1 MKDEK
6 LFLTSSRPHILM
18 ITNHGIHQWK
28 IIPGLPD
35 TGGQNVFVNQF
46 TNSLAK
52 QGYKITI
59 INRGG
64 YKHPVSGESRRGVH
78 YKDENQR
85 ILYLEDG
92 LRAFVRKEDMEERLP
107 LLSKALENHLGEE
120 EQKADLIISH
130 YWDGAK
136 LGILFNQTRENPIPH
151 IWVPHSLGI
160 IKKKN
165 VNPEQWKE
173 LRIDERVEN
182 EKSILQIVDGV
193 ASTSAN
199 IEKSLREDYEFLE
212 KTLFLPPC
220 VNPER
225 YYPRRIEEDHSIWAF
240 LSQHCGLSPKEIY
253 NSQII
258 TEISRT
264 DRTKRKNV
272 LIKAFAR
279 VLKKHPHAMLAI
291 SIEQSDEELPKSL
304 DNLIKSLGIEKRV
317 AVLGSVWDELPDIY
331 AVSDIYCT
339 PSIMEG
345 FGMTSQEAAA
355 TAVPVVASH
364 LVPFVT
370 EYLLGE
376 PIEEVLPAEREQ
388 PLKIGQGAI
397 VVQADDTNGFA
408 HALDLLLSDPD
419 LRGKLGEKAYQ
430 ITIPYFT
437 WDNIVCDFLQNIEN
451 LNRDRAVRQ

>member
-1 MKDEK
+1 
-6 LFLTSSRPHILM
+6 
-18 ITNHGIHQWK
+18 
-28 IIPGLPD
+28 
-35 TGGQNVFVNQF
+35 
-46 TNSLAK
+46 
-52 QGYKITI
+52 
-59 INRGG
+59 
-64 YKHPVSGESRRGVH
+64 
-78 YKDENQR
+78 
-85 ILYLEDG
+85 
-92 LRAFVRKEDMEERLP
+92 
-107 LLSKALENHLGEE
+107 
-120 EQKADLIISH
+120 
-130 YWDGAK
+130 
-136 LGILFNQTRENPIPH
+136 
-151 IWVPHSLGI
+151 VPHSLGT

-165 VNPEQWKE
+165 VNPEQWTE
-173 LRIDERVEN
+173 LRIDDRIEN
-182 EKSILQIVDGV
+182 EKSILQTVDGA

-199 IEKSLREDYEFLE
+199 IEKSLREDYGFLE

-397 VVQADDTNGFA
+397 VVQADDMNGFA

-419 LRGKLGEKAYQ
+419 LRRKLGEKAYK